1 MAKTQFVTPKGRA
14 KYPWL
19 NKADTQFSA
28 EGVYSTYLIMDPKE
42 AAELKQLIKKTAEA
56 EFGEKAKYSVP
67 LEINDETGEL
77 ELKCKSNFQPK
88 FVDSA
93 GQPIPPQS
101 LPALYS
107 GSILRV
113 GGEIKPYTVQ
123 GKKGVSMRL
132 GYVQIIEPVGSSGG
146 SSPFDAVEGGFVAP
160 AEMDIPK
167 GGTDDGGSDDDDFD
181 F

>member
-1 MAKTQFVTPKGRA
+1 MANIQFVTPKGRA

-42 AAELKQLIKKTAEA
+42 AAELKALIKKTAEA
-56 EFGEKAKYSVP
+56 EFGEKAKYAVP
-67 LEINDETGEL
+67 LEINEETGEL
-77 ELKCKSNFQPK
+77 ELKCKSKYQPK

-93 GQPIPPQS
+93 GEPIPPET

-107 GSILRV
+107 GSVLRV
-113 GGEIKPYTVQ
+113 GGVVKPYTVQ
-123 GKKGVSMRL
+123 GKKGVSMLL
-132 GYVQIIEPVGSSGG
+132 GYVQIIEPVGGSGG

-160 AEMDIPK
+160 AEMELPK
-167 GGTDDGGSDDDDFD
+167 VGTDDDGSDDNDFD